1 MIEFDFKTYMK
12 DFPEVQDYK
21 QKLKDIKYKLENDTT
36 MLDWYDIDKCTSQ
49 SQIKDIIE
57 TSKYIR
63 ENCEVFIV
71 IGIGGS
77 FLGSKAVIS
86 SLAPYFQKKN
96 PQIIFAGTSLS
107 AEHLNDLIEYIKD
120 KEVIVNVISKSGT
133 TLEVDIAFNIIY
145 EQMKQKY
152 NEEELEKRI
161 IITTD
166 KHQGNLRKLVSE
178 KGYKSFTVPN
188 QIGGRYSVLTPVG
201 LLPIAVC
208 GYDIKKLLKGARES
222 NENQAMVYAM
232 IRDILYKEGKK
243 VESFTVYEPRLTYFT
258 QWLQQLFAETQG
270 KEKKGILP
278 ISAINTRDLHSLGQY
293 YQDGERIL
301 FETVISITK
310 SSTIK
315 IAEYDKALGEINN
328 IAAHQVAKA
337 HQHDGVYSNFIIVEE
352 WNEYTLGYLIYFFE
366 VAAAVGAY
374 LLELNPFDQ
383 PGVNDYKEL
392 IDKELRRSI

>member
-1 MIEFDFKTYMK
+1 
-12 DFPEVQDYK
+12 
-21 QKLKDIKYKLENDTT
+21 
-36 MLDWYDIDKCTSQ
+36 
-49 SQIKDIIE
+49 
-57 TSKYIR
+57 
-63 ENCEVFIV
+63 
-71 IGIGGS
+71 
-77 FLGSKAVIS
+77 
-86 SLAPYFQKKN
+86 
-96 PQIIFAGTSLS
+96 
-107 AEHLNDLIEYIKD
+107 
-120 KEVIVNVISKSGT
+120 
-133 TLEVDIAFNIIY
+133 
-145 EQMKQKY
+145 
-152 NEEELEKRI
+152 
-161 IITTD
+161 
-166 KHQGNLRKLVSE
+166 
-178 KGYKSFTVPN
+178 
-188 QIGGRYSVLTPVG
+188 
-201 LLPIAVC
+201 
-208 GYDIKKLLKGARES
+208 
-222 NENQAMVYAM
+222 MVYAM